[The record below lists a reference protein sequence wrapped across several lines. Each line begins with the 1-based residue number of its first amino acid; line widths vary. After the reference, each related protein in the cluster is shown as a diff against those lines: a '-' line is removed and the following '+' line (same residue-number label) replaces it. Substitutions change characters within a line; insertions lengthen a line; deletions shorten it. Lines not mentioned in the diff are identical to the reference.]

1 MGKIRD
7 YILWTLKGIGIG
19 AANVIPGVS
28 GGTIAFLTGIFER
41 LINSLKS
48 FNFRTTKLLFQG
60 KFKQWAKET
69 DIVFLLFIILGI
81 AISAFSLAKLMLYLL
96 HNHPVATWAFFFGLV
111 LVSCWYVTKEI
122 KVWNIGTFISLAL
135 GIAIAVWVSL
145 TSPTETPDTWWF
157 ILIAGAASICGMILP
172 GISGSFLL
180 VLMVKYEDL
189 MQSISSLN
197 LPRLALY
204 LVGAVAGLLAFSHF
218 LAWLL
223 KHWYNQTIALLT
235 GFMVGSL
242 VKIWPWQQILMGE
255 GDKAVT
261 HPILPAKYAELY
273 GQDPKIL
280 TAIIMAIVGIAIV
293 VILETWANK
302 EKKTQP
308 E

>member
-1 MGKIRD
+1 MSKIKE
-7 YILWTLKGIGIG
+7 YILLTLKGIGIG

-60 KFKQWAKET
+60 KFRQWAKET

-96 HNHPVATWAFFFGLV
+96 HNQPVATWSFFFGLV
-111 LVSCWYVTKEI
+111 LVSCWYVLKEV
-122 KVWNIGTFISLAL
+122 KKWNVGTFISLIL
-135 GIAIAVWVSL
+135 GTAIAVWVSL
-145 TSPTETPDTWWF
+145 TSPAETPDTWWF

-197 LPRLALY
+197 IPRLALY
-204 LVGAVAGLLAFSHF
+204 LVAPAPAR
-218 LAWLL
+218 
-223 KHWYNQTIALLT
+223 
-235 GFMVGSL
+235 
-242 VKIWPWQQILMGE
+242 
-255 GDKAVT
+255 
-261 HPILPAKYAELY
+261 LPGRGRLH
-273 GQDPKIL
+273 GRLPD
-280 TAIIMAIVGIAIV
+280 
-293 VILETWANK
+293 
-302 EKKTQP
+302 
-308 E
+308 

>member
-1 MGKIRD
+1 MSKIKE
-7 YILWTLKGIGIG
+7 YILLTLKGIGIG

-60 KFKQWAKET
+60 KFRQWAKET

-96 HNHPVATWAFFFGLV
+96 HNQPVATWSFFFGLV
-111 LVSCWYVTKEI
+111 LVSCWYVLKEV
-122 KVWNIGTFISLAL
+122 KKWNVGTFISLIL
-135 GIAIAVWVSL
+135 GTAIAVWVSL
-145 TSPTETPDTWWF
+145 TSPAETPDTWWF

-197 LPRLALY
+197 IPRLALY
-204 LVGAVAGLLAFSHF
+204 LIGAVAGLLAFSHF

-223 KHWYNQTIALLT
+223 KNWYNQTIALLT

-242 VKIWPWQQILMGE
+242 IKIWPWQQILQGE
-255 GDKAVT
+255 GDKAIT
-261 HPILPAKYAELY
+261 HPILPAKYAALN
-273 GQDPKIL
+273 GCNPQIA
-280 TAIIMAIVGIAIV
+280 TAIIMAIIGIAIV

-302 EKKTQP
+302 EKKAQP

>member
-1 MGKIRD
+1 MSKAGE
-7 YILWTLKGIGIG
+7 YILLTIKGIGIG

-41 LINSLKS
+41 LINCLKS
-48 FNFRTTKLLFQG
+48 FNLRTTKLLFQG
-60 KFKQWAKET
+60 KFRQWAKET
-69 DIVFLLFIILGI
+69 DILFLAFVLLGI

-96 HNHPVATWAFFFGLV
+96 NNEPTATWGFFFGLV
-111 LVSCWYVTKEI
+111 LVSCWYVIKEI
-122 KVWNIGTFISLAL
+122 KKWNVGTVISLVI

-157 ILIAGAASICGMILP
+157 LLIAGAASICGMILP

-189 MQSISSLN
+189 MQSISTLN
-197 LPRLALY
+197 IPRLALY
-204 LVGAVAGLLAFSHF
+204 LIGAVAGILAFSHF
-218 LAWLL
+218 LAWLM

-242 VKIWPWQQILMGE
+242 VKIWPWQQILQGV

-261 HPILPAKYAELY
+261 RPILPAKYTELY
-273 GQDPKIL
+273 GQNPQVA
-280 TAIIMAIVGIAIV
+280 TAIIMAVIGIAIV
-293 VILETWANK
+293 VILESWANR
-302 EKKTQP
+302 EKNK
-308 E
+308 